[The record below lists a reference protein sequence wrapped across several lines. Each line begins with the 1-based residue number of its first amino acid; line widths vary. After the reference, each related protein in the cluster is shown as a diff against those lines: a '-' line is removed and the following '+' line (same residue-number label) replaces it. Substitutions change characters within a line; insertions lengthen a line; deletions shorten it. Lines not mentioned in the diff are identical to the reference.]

1 MKQLVTFKISDG
13 DHEYESYGV
22 YNHKHSDER
31 IIKDFFSIDEM
42 QEDYL
47 YEKNYWWYDDK
58 LVSVVDRVD
67 IDDDKIKIMKD
78 YGVAYEHSI

>member
-1 MKQLVTFKISDG
+1 MKQLITFEVRDGENEYRDYGIYDHKYSD
-13 DHEYESYGV
+13 
-22 YNHKHSDER
+22 KR
-31 IIKDFFSIDEM
+31 IVKDFFSIDKM

-47 YEKNYWWYDDK
+47 YKKNYWWYDDK

-67 IDDDKIKIMKD
+67 IDDDKIKVMKD

>member
-1 MKQLVTFKISDG
+1 MKQVVTFKIHDG
-13 DHEYESYGV
+13 GHEYESYGV

-42 QEDYL
+42 QEDHL

-58 LVSVVDRVD
+58 LVSIENRVD